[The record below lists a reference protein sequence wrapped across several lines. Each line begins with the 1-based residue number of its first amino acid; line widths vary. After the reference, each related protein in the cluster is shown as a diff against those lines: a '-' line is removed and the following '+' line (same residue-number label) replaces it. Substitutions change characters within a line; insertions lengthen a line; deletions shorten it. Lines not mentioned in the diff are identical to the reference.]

1 MDIKNIYNKIDKIL
15 KNEDEH
21 TKETLEEIKRQ
32 LEVEIITGGKT
43 NNNITSAFKRL
54 VKDNEIRPRFQN
66 VLINND
72 NKYTIT
78 NGYFL
83 ITYNQEQL
91 PDQLKPFIDKTNDN
105 MYNDFNYDK
114 FKNTNEVVKISINWD
129 LFTKV
134 HKYNKLHKKVRSEF
148 VLSDGFCFNIQYF
161 MDIITLLGYKDISK
175 DIELEYY
182 PENHTTPMNIK
193 SKNGNAILLPIRCT
207 DEQITNALEL
217 QNKILNNME
226 V

>member
-1 MDIKNIYNKIDKIL
+1 MDIKNMYNKIDKIL

-54 VKDNEIRPRFQN
+54 VKENELRPDFQK
-66 VLINND
+66 VLQND
-72 NKYTIT
+72 NTYSIT
-78 NGYFL
+78 NGYYL
-83 ITYNQEQL
+83 VSYNLDQL
-91 PDQLKPFIDKTNDN
+91 PEQLKPYILKENN
-105 MYNDFNYDK
+105 KYNFNYEEL
-114 FKNTNEVVKISINWD
+114 KNTNEVIKLSINWD
-129 LFTKV
+129 LLTKV

-161 MDIITLLGYKDISK
+161 MDIITLLGYKDLSK

-182 PENHTTPMNIK
+182 PENLTTPMNIK
-193 SKNGNAILLPIRCT
+193 SKNGNAILLPIRST
-207 DEQITNALEL
+207 DEQIKNALEL
-217 QNKILNNME
+217 QYKIYNNME